1 MWVEPPS
8 VIVPLLLIVFAVILS
23 VLPVL
28 AVTVAPALLPNVVG
42 LIVNVPAVALS
53 VPLLVKVVGDRVKV
67 CPAVLA
73 MMLPL
78 LIRLAALLSTTP
90 P

>member
-1 MWVEPPS
+1 M
-8 VIVPLLLIVFAVILS
+8 
-23 VLPVL
+23 PVL
-28 AVTVAPALLPNVVG
+28 TLIAPALLQFGAVTLVGATLTVPPLTLMFAPALLANVVG

-53 VPLLVKVVGDRVKV
+53 VALLVNVPGDRVKV

-78 LIRLAALLSTTP
+78 LVTVATLL
-90 P
+90 